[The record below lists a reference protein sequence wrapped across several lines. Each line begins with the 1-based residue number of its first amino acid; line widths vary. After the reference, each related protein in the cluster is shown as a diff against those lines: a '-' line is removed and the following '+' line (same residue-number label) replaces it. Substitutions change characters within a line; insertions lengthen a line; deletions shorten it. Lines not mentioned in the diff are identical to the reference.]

1 MGRETC
7 DEQQPGAECF
17 LCLGPASS
25 VCGHCGLVAYCGP
38 EHYRLHR
45 DQADTFCFPY
55 RSRPQ
60 SSVQWFIF

>member
-55 RSRPQ
+55 RS
-60 SSVQWFIF
+60 